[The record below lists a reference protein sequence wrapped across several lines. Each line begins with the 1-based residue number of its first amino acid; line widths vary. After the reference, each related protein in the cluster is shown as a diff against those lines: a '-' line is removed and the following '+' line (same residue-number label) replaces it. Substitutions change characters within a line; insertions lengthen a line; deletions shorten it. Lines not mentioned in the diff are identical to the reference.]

1 MAEYATK
8 EDLMKIRQE
17 TKEEMTKLEKNTRE
31 EIMKLEKKLQEA
43 EARNNEREKRLKERA
58 WWVGIVVALLT
69 TLIMLLTKI

>member
-1 MAEYATK
+1 MPEYATK
-8 EDLMKIRQE
+8 EDVMKI
-17 TKEEMTKLEKNTRE
+17 KEEML
-31 EIMKLEKKLQEA
+31 KLEKKLQEA